1 MIRVLFLAANPP
13 ESAPLRLDEEIR
25 MIQRRLDDT
34 GGIKFDLRLE
44 LAVRRDDFPG
54 LLMRY
59 QPHIVH
65 FAGHGTEEGGI
76 VFQDEVGAEAILSP
90 QVLAEYFS
98 VLTDNVQCVILNS
111 CYGAAQ
117 AHTIAKSIDSVI
129 AMKGETP
136 DDMAIRFSRGFYEAL
151 ARGRS
156 VSDAFEVARLL
167 IKGAEPKDER
177 IPKLFH
183 RKGIDPTNLQIVGA
197 IPTPILLDAHFEM
210 DGVRPW
216 SKKSNN
222 KKSYQV
228 WISLLNLPSSAS
240 IATYLYLDDSFDEDI
255 DECTNLHDN
264 FRTYLVTCGDLDIGV
279 IVYSGLTGQAFK
291 TTLDAALD
299 RHYGLNPPASIATA
313 LDDIKGN

>member
-1 MIRVLFLAANPP
+1 MIRVLFLAANPL
-13 ESAPLRLDEEIR
+13 ESDRLQLDEEIR

-76 VFQDEVGAEAILSP
+76 VFQDDNGNEAILSP

-129 AMKGETP
+129 AMEGETP
-136 DDMAIRFSRGFYEAL
+136 DEMAIRFSRGFYEAL
-151 ARGRS
+151 ASGRS
-156 VSDAFEVARLL
+156 ISHAFEVARLL
-167 IKGAEPKDER
+167 IKAAEPEDAH
-177 IPKLFH
+177 IPRLFV
-183 RKGIDPTNLQIVGA
+183 RKGLDPTNLQIVGA

-210 DGVRPW
+210 HGARPW
-216 SKKSNN
+216 CKNSKN
-222 KKSYQV
+222 KRSYQV
-228 WISLLNLPSSAS
+228 WISLLNLPSNAS
-240 IATYLYLDDSFDEDI
+240 TVTYLYLDDSFKEDI
-255 DECTNLHDN
+255 EECTNLHDN
-264 FRTYLVTCGDLDIGV
+264 FRTYLTTYGDLDIGV
-279 IVYSGLTGQAFK
+279 IVYSGLKGQAFK
-291 TTLDAALD
+291 TTLGAALD
-299 RHYGLNPPASIATA
+299 RHYGLNPPAAITRA